1 MSPPQSASDDSAVL
15 AGRTIAVPETRQLDV
30 LAGLL
35 ERRGAAVMRC
45 PLVGIRD
52 APEQPPV
59 IAWLKR
65 RLATPSD
72 DLIVFYTGE
81 GVERL
86 YDCARRAG
94 IEADFVAALRRTRKL
109 TRGPKPRR
117 ALRKLALDAEL
128 EAATPTT
135 DGLIET
141 LMKLELP
148 HRRVAV
154 QLYSPDQ
161 DMRLVDYLRRR
172 SVEPDC
178 VAPYVYASATE
189 DAQVIELIVKLAGGE
204 IDAIAF
210 TSKAQV
216 QRLNKLAHDKNL
228 DAELSQGLAAARVA
242 AIGPV
247 VAAELEKSGFRVDA
261 MPAQSFSMKPL
272 VTALCESLA
281 TSGPPSPQPT

>member
-1 MSPPQSASDDSAVL
+1 MSPDPAAADDSTAL
-15 AGRTIAVPETRQLDV
+15 AGRTIAVPETRLVDV

-35 ERRGAAVMRC
+35 ERRGAAVIRC

-52 APEQPPV
+52 APEQQPV

-86 YDCARRAG
+86 HTCARRAG
-94 IEADFVAALRRTRKL
+94 IESDFVGALRRTRKL
-109 TRGPKPRR
+109 IRGPKPRR
-117 ALRKLALDAEL
+117 ALRRLDLDAEL
-128 EAATPTT
+128 EAAAPTT
-135 DGLIET
+135 DGLIQT

-154 QLYSPDQ
+154 QLYAADQ

-178 VAPYVYASATE
+178 VAPYVYASAAE
-189 DAQVIELIVKLAGGE
+189 DAQVVELIGKLALGK

-216 QRLNKLAHDKNL
+216 QRLKKLARDKKL
-228 DAELSQGLAAARVA
+228 EAELRTGLDAARVA

-247 VAAELEKSGFRVDA
+247 VAAELEASGFRVDA
-261 MPAQSFSMKPL
+261 MPEDSFSMKPL
-272 VTALCESLA
+272 VTALCELLGTA
-281 TSGPPSPQPT
+281 

>member
-1 MSPPQSASDDSAVL
+1 PDQ
-15 AGRTIAVPETRQLDV
+15 Q
-30 LAGLL
+30 
-35 ERRGAAVMRC
+35 
-45 PLVGIRD
+45 
-52 APEQPPV
+52 PV

-65 RLATPSD
+65 RLAAPSD
-72 DLIVFYTGE
+72 DVIVFYTGE

-86 YDCARRAG
+86 HDCARRIG

-117 ALRKLALDAEL
+117 ALRRLDLEAEL
-128 EAATPTT
+128 EAAEPTT

-141 LMKLELP
+141 LMKIELP

-154 QLYSPDQ
+154 QLYAADQ

-172 SVEPDC
+172 SVDPDC
-178 VAPYVYASATE
+178 VAPYVYASAAE
-189 DAQVIELIVKLAGGE
+189 DPQVGELLAKLASGD

-216 QRLNKLAHDKNL
+216 QRLKKLARDQNL
-228 DAELSQGLAAARVA
+228 DAELRTGLNAASVA

-247 VAAELEKSGFRVDA
+247 VAAELEASGFRVDA
-261 MPAQSFSMKPL
+261 MPEESFSMKPL
-272 VTALCESLA
+272 VTALCELLGEA
-281 TSGPPSPQPT
+281 

>member
-1 MSPPQSASDDSAVL
+1 MSAPQPGDDSTVL

-35 ERRGAAVMRC
+35 ERRGATVLRC

-52 APEQPPV
+52 APDQEPV

-65 RLATPSD
+65 RLETPSD

-86 YDCARRAG
+86 LSSARRAG
-94 IEADFVAALRRTRKL
+94 IDADFVAALRRTRKL

-117 ALRKLALDAEL
+117 ALRRLDLDAEI
-128 EAATPTT
+128 EAAQPTT

-141 LMKLELP
+141 LMKIELP

-154 QLYSPDQ
+154 QLYAADQ
-161 DMRLVDYLRRR
+161 DMRLVEYLRRR
-172 SVEPDC
+172 SVDPDC
-178 VAPYVYASATE
+178 VAPYVYASGAE
-189 DAQVIELIVKLAGGE
+189 DAHVVELIGKLARGE

-216 QRLNKLAHDKNL
+216 QRLKRLAHDKGL
-228 DAELSQGLAAARVA
+228 EAELAKGLSATRVA
-242 AIGPV
+242 AIGPI
-247 VAAELEKSGFRVDA
+247 VAAELEDDSIRVDA
-261 MPAQSFSMKPL
+261 MPEENFSMKPL
-272 VTALCESLA
+272 VTALCELLN
-281 TSGPPSPQPT
+281 G

>member
-1 MSPPQSASDDSAVL
+1 MSSPQSVSDDATVL
-15 AGRTIAVPETRQLDV
+15 AGHTIAVPETRQLDV

-35 ERRGAAVMRC
+35 ERRGAAVLRC

-65 RLATPSD
+65 RLETPSD

-86 YDCARRAG
+86 FACARRAG
-94 IEADFVAALRRTRKL
+94 IEGDFVAALRRTRKL

-117 ALRKLALDAEL
+117 ALRKLAVDAEL
-128 EAATPTT
+128 EAEAPTT
-135 DGLIET
+135 DGLIGT

-161 DMRLVDYLRRR
+161 DMRLVEYLRRR

-178 VAPYVYASATE
+178 IAPYVYASAAE
-189 DAQVIELIVKLAGGE
+189 DALAIELIVKLAGGE

-216 QRLNKLAHDKNL
+216 QRLKKLAREKNL
-228 DAELSQGLAAARVA
+228 DAELRAGLEVTRVA

-247 VAAELEKSGFRVDA
+247 VAAELEAAGVRVDA
-261 MPAQSFSMKPL
+261 MPEQSYSMKPL
-272 VTALCESLA
+272 VTALCELLA
-281 TSGPPSPQPT
+281 TAKSPPA

>member
-1 MSPPQSASDDSAVL
+1 
-15 AGRTIAVPETRQLDV
+15 
-30 LAGLL
+30 
-35 ERRGAAVMRC
+35 MRC

-117 ALRKLALDAEL
+117 ALRRLDLDADL
-128 EAATPTT
+128 EAAAPTT
-135 DGLIET
+135 DGLLET
-141 LMKLELP
+141 LMKIDLP
-148 HRRVAV
+148 QGRVAV
-154 QLYSPDQ
+154 QLYAPDQ
-161 DMRLVDYLRRR
+161 DMRLVDYLRGR

-178 VAPYVYASATE
+178 VAPYVYASAAE
-189 DAQVIELIVKLAGGE
+189 DAQVVELIGKLARGDV
-204 IDAIAF
+204 DAIAF

-216 QRLNKLAHDKNL
+216 QRLKKLARDRNL
-228 DAELSQGLAAARVA
+228 DAQLQKGLAATRVA

-247 VAAELEKSGFRVDA
+247 VAKELEDAGIRVDA
-261 MPAQSFSMKPL
+261 MPEESFSMKPL
-272 VTALCESLA
+272 VTALCELL
-281 TSGPPSPQPT
+281 GPG

>member
-1 MSPPQSASDDSAVL
+1 
-15 AGRTIAVPETRQLDV
+15 VPETRQLDV
-30 LAGLL
+30 LVGLL
-35 ERRGAAVMRC
+35 ERRGATVIRC

-52 APEQPPV
+52 SPEQAPV
-59 IAWLKR
+59 VAWLKR

-86 YDCARRAG
+86 YTSARRAG

-117 ALRKLALDAEL
+117 ALRKLDLDAEI
-128 EAATPTT
+128 EAAAPTT

-141 LMKLELP
+141 LMTLELP

-154 QLYSPDQ
+154 QLYAPDQ
-161 DMRLVDYLRRR
+161 DMRLVEYLRRR

-178 VAPYVYASATE
+178 VAPYVYASAAE

-216 QRLNKLAHDKNL
+216 QRLKKLARDKSL
-228 DAELSQGLAAARVA
+228 DAELLAGLEATRVA

-247 VAAELEKSGFRVDA
+247 VAAELQSSGIRVDA
-261 MPAQSFSMKPL
+261 MPEQSYSMKPL
-272 VTALCESLA
+272 VTALCELLGRA
-281 TSGPPSPQPT
+281 